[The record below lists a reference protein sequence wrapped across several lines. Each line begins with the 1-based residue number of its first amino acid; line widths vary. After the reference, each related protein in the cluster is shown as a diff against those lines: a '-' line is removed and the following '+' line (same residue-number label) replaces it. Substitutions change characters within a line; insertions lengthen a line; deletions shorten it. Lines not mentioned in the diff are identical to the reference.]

1 MRIALRELR
10 RRPGRFAVAT
20 VILTLISLLLMFLG
34 GLLDGL
40 VASSTG
46 ALRAQDADAIVF
58 SEGSQD
64 SLVRSRIEGD
74 VRGQVEEVVGAE
86 RVGGLGSVQLGG
98 RLDGRGP
105 RDLVPVVLFGYELA
119 PRGLPDEPPAAG
131 EVYADEAL
139 RSEDV
144 EEGTT
149 IQLGPARTEVTVVG
163 FVDDSRYSGQGTLW
177 GSLETWREVVGAN
190 RPAEA
195 TGDDVVQAL
204 VVRDDP
210 DRSGGDGGDLP
221 AAIDEATGGA
231 TSSLTVA
238 GAIEALPGV
247 SQQRSTFNQII
258 GVTVV
263 IAVVVVALF
272 FALLTVER
280 VGLYGVLKA
289 VGASSRTL
297 FAGVLLQ
304 ALVVGLIASAV
315 GIAASL
321 ALDAVIPPG
330 SIPFVAGP
338 SRLGTSAAIV
348 LLASAAGCAFSL
360 RRVLRVDP
368 AAAIGGA
375 Q

>member
-40 VASSTG
+40 IDSSTG
-46 ALRAQDADAIVF
+46 ALRAQEADAIVY
-58 SEGSQD
+58 SETAQD
-64 SLVRSRIEGD
+64 SLERSRIDGD
-74 VRGQVEEVVGAE
+74 VRARVEEVVGAE

-105 RDLVPVVLFGYELA
+105 RDLVPVVLLGYELA
-119 PRGLPDEPPAAG
+119 PRGLPDEPPADG
-131 EVYADEAL
+131 EVWADASL

-149 IQLGPARTEVTVVG
+149 IRLGPARTEVTVVG
-163 FVDDSRYSGQGTLW
+163 FVDDAQYSGQGTLW
-177 GSLETWREVVGAN
+177 GSLATWREVVGAN
-190 RPAEA
+190 RPGEA
-195 TGDDVVQAL
+195 VGDDVVQAL

-210 DRSGGDGGDLP
+210 ERGSGDLA
-221 AAIDEATGGA
+221 AAIDEATEGA
-231 TSSLTVA
+231 TRTLSITEAV
-238 GAIEALPGV
+238 EALPGV

-258 GVTVV
+258 GVTVL
-263 IAVVVVALF
+263 IAIVVVALF

-297 FAGVLLQ
+297 FAGVVVQ
-304 ALVVGLIASAV
+304 ALAVALVASS
-315 GIAASL
+315 IAAAAAL
-321 ALDAVIPPG
+321 GLDALIPAG
-330 SIPFVAGP
+330 SIPFSAGP
-338 SRLGTSAAIV
+338 SRLGSSVAIV
-348 LLASAAGCAFSL
+348 LVAAVVGCAFSL

-368 AAAIGGA
+368 ATAIGGS